1 MGKFGAS
8 LGLVWGSL
16 GKLRIILPVRLL
28 DGGVLGLPVVTE
40 AAEPEVIGLVE
51 AGEAEVDLMI

>member
-8 LGLVWGSL
+8 LGLVWGWFGEVEL
-16 GKLRIILPVRLL
+16 ILLVRLL

-51 AGEAEVDLMI
+51 ADEAEVDLMI